1 MSIGQIYKKSFGVD
15 GRKMKQIFLLTLGLI
30 LFLYFI
36 ETYLTLKG
44 EDCIEIGWTQRI
56 IMSFFAAYGG
66 LSSFELEK
74 RLKMMTTEEKR
85 QYKTLYRAVWFIL
98 FAIIVYAFIFI

>member
-1 MSIGQIYKKSFGVD
+1 MSIGQIYKKSFGIT

-56 IMSFFAAYGG
+56 IMSFFTAYGG

-85 QYKTLYRAVWFIL
+85 QYKILYRAVQFVL
-98 FAIIVYAFIFI
+98 LAIIVYAFVFV

>member
-1 MSIGQIYKKSFGVD
+1 MSIGQIYKKSFGIT

-44 EDCIEIGWTQRI
+44 EDCIKMGWTQRI
-56 IMSFFAAYGG
+56 VMSFFAAYGG
-66 LSSFELEK
+66 ISSFELEK
-74 RLKMMTTEEKR
+74 RLKIMTTEEKR
-85 QYKTLYRAVWFIL
+85 QYKTFYRTVWFFL
-98 FAIIVYAFIFI
+98 FAIIVYMIIVV